1 MLINLKRLFLDLF
14 ICVFS
19 KLSENMAFMRY
30 PDWLLSL
37 SVSFVIVIYDSG
49 RLNEKYIFLVR
60 QITPL
65 LLKQENRN
73 NEK

>member
-14 ICVFS
+14 ICFFS

-30 PDWLLSL
+30 PDWLLLL

-65 LLKQENRN
+65 LLKQENRS